1 MSKLKDNLLKLIN
14 KIFNKKN
21 NKIESLPPTQ
31 SEKLLNEI
39 RSGGIIKDFEREI
52 NNGLNIV
59 QLDSLYGKKLGTE
72 KYIYNLPLASKL
84 SENQTISLAKQFF
97 ASLGTELSEK
107 ANRVL
112 SGEDSQFKLVFE
124 NYGQSLDRNGNPR
137 EAEVSN
143 FSEVYCPIRG
153 DLRDLYN
160 IVHEVTHTFDL
171 NNGDTEARKIF
182 GEIAPQCMERM
193 LDEYLLN
200 LNDGDIQKYG
210 IVRNILIQDV
220 RNRQVST
227 FLSRKDNIK
236 SFNNGAGNKKL
247 DLRYIL
253 AQIYSS
259 EYMKLYKKTRTSELL
274 KLMKGIESNDTISC
288 SKSFGIYLK
297 NKLKMQFIMSDIV
310 SNAKNTSNQILL
322 QEKLQ
327 EILEK
332 SREEKDFKVSI
343 ENQNVH
349 INLESKIPFI
359 LITPSHLENGQ
370 TIVMESN
377 NLETNNKGLLLKQAL
392 NTGKEL
398 NDILNGGNPILIP
411 ILPSELPS
419 ELPTA
424 PYYQQLSAECFENGK
439 RPDLDIVE
447 AIDKAKE
454 IMDKEYDTK
463 VNDKIF
469 LNGYSS
475 SGCFAQRFSLI
486 HPELI
491 DTACIGGSS
500 GSIPIP
506 NTDLDYPLGIKN
518 YEELFGKNFNMEE
531 YRKIAFDYYVGSLEC
546 EIKSLIRTVEDG
558 NLAPMHD
565 MSYFNRSVPS
575 DVGRVQRKNLGQ
587 DMFERAEKTV
597 DILKN
602 MGINISH
609 RIIPNRTHNNK
620 EAVELMRNNPNY
632 KNIKGIH
639 DEQRQIISSSFRN
652 MLQRQNS
659 FKKGN
664 NEILKD

>member
-21 NKIESLPPTQ
+21 NKIKSLPPTQ

-39 RSGGIIKDFEREI
+39 TSSGTIKNFEKEI

-59 QLDSLYGKKLGTE
+59 KLDSLYGKKLGTE

-84 SENQTISLAKQFF
+84 SESQTISLAKQFF
-97 ASLGTELSEK
+97 TSLGTELSDK

-112 SGEDSQFKLVFE
+112 SGKDSKFKFIFE
-124 NYGQSLDRNGNPR
+124 KYGQSLDRNGNLK
-137 EAEVSN
+137 EAEVTN

-153 DLRDLYN
+153 DLRDLYSV
-160 IVHEVTHTFDL
+160 VHEVTHTFDL
-171 NNGDTEARKIF
+171 SNGDTEARKIF

-200 LNDGDIQKYG
+200 LSDVDIQKYG
-210 IVRNILIQDV
+210 LDRNILIQDL

-236 SFNNGAGNKKL
+236 SFNNGTGNKEL
-247 DLRYIL
+247 HLRYIL
-253 AQIYSS
+253 AQIYSC
-259 EYMKLYKKTRTSELL
+259 EYMKLDKNTRISELL
-274 KLMKGIESNDTISC
+274 ELMKSIESNDTISC
-288 SKSFGIYLK
+288 SKAFGIDLK

-310 SNAKNTSNQILL
+310 ENIKKTNNQILL
-322 QEKLQ
+322 QE
-327 EILEK
+327 ILAK
-332 SREEKDFKVSI
+332 AREGKDFKVLI
-343 ENQNVH
+343 GNQNVH

-370 TIVMESN
+370 TLVMESN
-377 NLETNNKGLLLKQAL
+377 NLETNNKELLLKQAL
-392 NTGKEL
+392 DTGREL
-398 NDILNGGNPILIP
+398 NDILNGSNPILIP
-411 ILPSELPS
+411 ILPSES
-419 ELPTA
+419 PTA
-424 PYYQQLSAECFENGK
+424 PYYQQLSTECFENGK

-447 AIDKAKE
+447 VIDKAKE
-454 IMDKEYDTK
+454 IMDKEYSTK
-463 VNDKIF
+463 INDKIF

-486 HPELI
+486 YPELI
-491 DTACIGGSS
+491 DTACIGGAS

-518 YEELFGKNFNMEE
+518 YEELFGKSFNIEE
-531 YRKIAFDYYVGSLEC
+531 YKKITFDYYVGSLEC
-546 EIKSLIRTVEDG
+546 EIKSLTRTDEDG

-575 DVGRVQRKNLGQ
+575 DVGMIQRKKLGQ

-597 DILKN
+597 NILKSI
-602 MGINISH
+602 GINISH

-620 EAVELMRNNPNY
+620 EAIELMKNNSNY
-632 KNIKGIH
+632 KNIKGIR

-659 FKKGN
+659 MKKEN

>member
-1 MSKLKDNLLKLIN
+1 MSKLKDFLLKLIN

-21 NKIESLPPTQ
+21 KNVELLPPTQ
-31 SEKLLNEI
+31 SENLIYKI
-39 RSGGIIKDFEREI
+39 ISDRIIKEFEREI
-52 NNGLNIV
+52 NNGLNIEN
-59 QLDSLYGKKLGTE
+59 LDNLYGKKLGSE
-72 KYIYNLPLASKL
+72 KYVYNMPLDSKL

-97 ASLGTELSEK
+97 ASLGKELSNR

-112 SGEDSQFKLVFE
+112 SGEDSQFKFIFE
-124 NYGQSLDRNGNPR
+124 KYSQSIDKNGNPR
-137 EAEVSN
+137 EAEVSE
-143 FSEVYCPIRG
+143 FREVYCPIKG
-153 DLRDLYN
+153 DLRDLYG
-160 IVHEVTHTFDL
+160 IIHEVTHTFDL
-171 NNGDTEARKIF
+171 GNGDTEARKIF

-200 LNDGDIQKYG
+200 LSDGDIQKYG
-210 IVRNILIQDV
+210 LDRNILIQDV
-220 RNRQVST
+220 RSRQVST

-236 SFNNGAGNKKL
+236 SFNNGSGDKKI

-253 AQIYSS
+253 AEIYSS
-259 EYMKLYKKTRTSELL
+259 EYMKLDKNTRSGKLL
-274 KLMKGIESNDTISC
+274 DLMKSIESNDTISC
-288 SKSFGIYLK
+288 SKAFGIDLK
-297 NKLKMQFIMSDIV
+297 NRLKMRFIMSDIV
-310 SNAKNTSNQILL
+310 RNIIKTNNQILL

-332 SREEKDFKVSI
+332 ARQGKDFKLLI
-343 ENQNVH
+343 GNQNVH

-370 TIVMESN
+370 TLVMESN
-377 NLETNNKGLLLKQAL
+377 NLETNNKELLLKQAL
-392 NTGKEL
+392 DTGREL
-398 NDILNGGNPILIP
+398 NDILNGSNPILIP
-411 ILPSELPS
+411 ILPSESL
-419 ELPTA
+419 TA

-439 RPDLDIVE
+439 RPDLDIVD

-454 IMDKEYDTK
+454 ILDKEYSTK

-518 YEELFGKNFNMEE
+518 YEKLFGKIFNMEE
-531 YRKIAFDYYVGSLEC
+531 YKKITFDYYVGSLEC
-546 EIKSLIRTVEDG
+546 EIKSFTRTDEDG

-575 DVGRVQRKNLGQ
+575 DVGRLQRKKLGQ
-587 DMFERAEKTV
+587 YMFERAKKTV
-597 DILKN
+597 NILKN

-620 EAVELMRNNPNY
+620 EAIELMKNNPNY
-632 KNIKGIH
+632 KNIKGIN
-639 DEQRQIISSSFRN
+639 DDQNRIISSSFRN
-652 MLQRQNS
+652 MLLRQNNM
-659 FKKGN
+659 KKEN
-664 NEILKD
+664 SDLLKD

>member
-14 KIFNKKN
+14 KIFKKKN

-31 SEKLLNEI
+31 SEKLLKEFTI
-39 RSGGIIKDFEREI
+39 GGIIKDFEGKI

-59 QLDSLYGKKLGTE
+59 KLDSLYGKKLGTE
-72 KYIYNLPLASKL
+72 KYIYNLPLSSKL
-84 SENQTISLAKQFF
+84 SENQTISLAKHFF
-97 ASLGTELSEK
+97 ASLGTVLSNK

-112 SGEDSQFKLVFE
+112 SGEDNQFKFVFE
-124 NYGQSLDRNGNPR
+124 KYGQSIDRNENPR
-137 EAEVSN
+137 EAEVTN

-153 DLRDLYN
+153 DLRDLYSV
-160 IVHEVTHTFDL
+160 VHEVTHTFDL
-171 NNGDTEARKIF
+171 SNGDTEARKIF

-200 LNDGDIQKYG
+200 LSDGDIQKYG
-210 IVRNILIQDV
+210 LDRNILIQDV
-220 RNRQVST
+220 RNRQMST

-236 SFNNGAGNKKL
+236 SFNNGTGNKEL

-259 EYMKLYKKTRTSELL
+259 EYMKLDRNTRTSELL
-274 KLMKGIESNDTISC
+274 ELIKSIESNDSIFC
-288 SKSFGIYLK
+288 SKAFGIDLK

-310 SNAKNTSNQILL
+310 KNIKKTNNQILL
-322 QEKLQ
+322 QEKSQ
-327 EILEK
+327 EILAT
-332 SREEKDFKVSI
+332 SRKGKDFRVSI
-343 ENQNVH
+343 GNKNVY

-370 TIVMESN
+370 TLVMESN
-377 NLETNNKGLLLKQAL
+377 NLETNNKELLLKQAL

-398 NDILNGGNPILIP
+398 NDILNGSNPILIP
-411 ILPSELPS
+411 ILPSES
-419 ELPTA
+419 PTA
-424 PYYQQLSAECFENGK
+424 PYYQQLSTECFENGK

-447 AIDKAKE
+447 VINKAKE
-454 IMDKEYDTK
+454 IMDKEYGTK
-463 VNDKIF
+463 VTDKIF

-506 NTDLDYPLGIKN
+506 NTGLDYPLGIKN
-518 YEELFGKNFNMEE
+518 YEELFGKSFNIEE
-531 YRKIAFDYYVGSLEC
+531 YRKITFDYYVGSLEC
-546 EIKSLIRTVEDG
+546 EIKSLTRTDEDG

-575 DVGRVQRKNLGQ
+575 DIGRVQRKNLGQ

-620 EAVELMRNNPNY
+620 EAIELMRNNPDY

-659 FKKGN
+659 MKKEN

>member
-31 SEKLLNEI
+31 GEKLLNEFT
-39 RSGGIIKDFEREI
+39 RGGIIKDFEREI

-59 QLDSLYGKKLGTE
+59 KLDSLYGKKLGTE

-84 SENQTISLAKQFF
+84 SESQTISLAKQFF
-97 ASLGTELSEK
+97 TSLGTELSDK

-112 SGEDSQFKLVFE
+112 SGKDSKFKFIFE
-124 NYGQSLDRNGNPR
+124 KYGQSLDRNGNLK
-137 EAEVSN
+137 EAEVTN

-153 DLRDLYN
+153 DLRDLYSV
-160 IVHEVTHTFDL
+160 VHEVTHTFDL
-171 NNGDTEARKIF
+171 SNGDTEARKIF

-200 LNDGDIQKYG
+200 LSDVDIQKYG
-210 IVRNILIQDV
+210 LDRNILIQDL

-236 SFNNGAGNKKL
+236 SFNNGTGNKEI

-253 AQIYSS
+253 AQVYSS
-259 EYMKLYKKTRTSELL
+259 EYIKLDNKTRTSELL
-274 KLMKGIESNDTISC
+274 KLMKSIESNDTISC
-288 SKSFGIYLK
+288 SKAFGIDLK

-310 SNAKNTSNQILL
+310 ENIKKTNNQILL
-322 QEKLQ
+322 QE
-327 EILEK
+327 ILAK
-332 SREEKDFKVSI
+332 AREGKDFKVLI
-343 ENQNVH
+343 GNQNVH

-370 TIVMESN
+370 TLVMESN
-377 NLETNNKGLLLKQAL
+377 NLETNNKELLLKQAL
-392 NTGKEL
+392 DTGREI
-398 NDILNGGNPILIP
+398 NDILNGSNPILIP
-411 ILPSELPS
+411 ILPSES
-419 ELPTA
+419 SIA
-424 PYYQQLSAECFENGK
+424 PYYQQLSTECFENEK
-439 RPDLDIVE
+439 KPDLDIVE
-447 AIDKAKE
+447 VIDKAKE
-454 IMDKEYDTK
+454 IMDKEYSTK
-463 VNDKIF
+463 INDKIF

-486 HPELI
+486 YPELI
-491 DTACIGGSS
+491 DTACIGGAS

-518 YEELFGKNFNMEE
+518 YEELFGKSFNIEE
-531 YRKIAFDYYVGSLEC
+531 YKKITFDYYVGSLEC
-546 EIKSLIRTVEDG
+546 EIKSLTRTDEDG

-575 DVGRVQRKNLGQ
+575 DVGMIQRKKLGQ

-597 DILKN
+597 NILKSI
-602 MGINISH
+602 GINISH

-620 EAVELMRNNPNY
+620 EAIELMKNNSNY
-632 KNIKGIH
+632 KNIKGIR

-652 MLQRQNS
+652 MSQRQNS
-659 FKKGN
+659 MKKEN
-664 NEILKD
+664 NEILKN